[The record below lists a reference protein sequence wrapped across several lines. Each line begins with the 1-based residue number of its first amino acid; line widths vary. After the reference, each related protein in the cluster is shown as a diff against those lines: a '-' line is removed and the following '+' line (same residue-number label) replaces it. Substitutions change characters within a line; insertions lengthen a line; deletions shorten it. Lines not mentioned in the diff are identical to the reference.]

1 MKLRE
6 YRQELRSKQQKN
18 VFGNTPKNDEDLNNY
33 IQNMVNDGVI
43 DTLLILT
50 SLLASLSFAFF
61 IGLLS
66 VNSAVIESSTS
77 IKIAIFLISISLSL
91 NTLFSLIIFH
101 SKNRSDSQGIH
112 VLCITLTKSY
122 IRILYGIS
130 MFSLP
135 LGFLFLIYYFSPFIF
150 IFSFIFICILLFL
163 WNKAEE
169 DSRQVFKKL
178 NLLNNKT
185 QESNDQN

>member
-6 YRQELRSKQQKN
+6 YRQKLRRKQRNN
-18 VFGNTPKNDEDLNNY
+18 VFGNIPKNDEDLKNY
-33 IQNMVNDGVI
+33 IQNMINDGVI

-66 VNSAVIESSTS
+66 VSSTVIESSTS
-77 IKIAIFLISISLSL
+77 IKIAIFLISTSLSL

-101 SKNRSDSQGIH
+101 AKNRGDSQGIH
-112 VLCITLTKSY
+112 VLCIILTKSY

-135 LGFLFLIYYFSPFIF
+135 LGFLFLIYYFSTFIF